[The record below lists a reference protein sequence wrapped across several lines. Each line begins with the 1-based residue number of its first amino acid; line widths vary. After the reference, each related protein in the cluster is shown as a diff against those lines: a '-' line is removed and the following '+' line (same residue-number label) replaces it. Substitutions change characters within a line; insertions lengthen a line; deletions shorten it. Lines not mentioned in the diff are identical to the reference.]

1 MSKQEALY
9 ETYKYMTY
17 QGKKHRV
24 RFSEEYF
31 DIVPRP
37 VPEERQQLKEDIQI
51 NGLIEDIKVNSHG
64 IVLDGHT
71 RIEIC
76 EELRWK
82 TDNDDPIEPQFTVK
96 NFKNVGDEKTYVL
109 KTNLIRRQLN
119 SYQKVRLI
127 FSLYQ
132 QNKENP
138 TNERQQHLYDIL
150 LELKKFKK
158 PVRARIIGDK
168 FGWDRATI
176 NRLLRQLKE
185 DFCVGNKKE
194 TIKFDTNRGRRGS
207 AYFVWHI
214 LPKGEGILYKGRPKN
229 YSLKT
234 LARSIGLERN
244 LVAKA
249 IYLMEH
255 ANHYTLVSLEQ
266 GKTSIMGAYV
276 QMTKGEYLKKVS
288 SYQYL
293 KGSTKLV
300 CPHCDQISTKNE
312 WKIFNDGT

>member
-9 ETYKYMTY
+9 ETNRYFTYK
-17 QGKKHRV
+17 GKKLHI

-37 VPEERQQLKEDIQI
+37 TPEERQQLKEDIQI
-51 NGLIEDIKVNSHG
+51 EGLLEDIKINADG

-76 EELRWK
+76 EELGWK
-82 TDNDDPIEPQFTVK
+82 TVNDEKIEPQFTVR
-96 NFKNVGDEKTYVL
+96 NFKTVNEEKEYVL
-109 KTNLIRRQLN
+109 KTNLLRRQLN
-119 SYQKVRLI
+119 SFQKVKLV

-132 QNKENP
+132 HNKKHPN
-138 TNERQQHLYDIL
+138 NERLQNLYDVLI
-150 LELKKFKK
+150 ELKKHKK
-158 PVRARIIGDK
+158 PVRSRIIGDK
-168 FGWDRATI
+168 FGWDKATI
-176 NRLLRQLKE
+176 NRLLKQLKE
-185 DFCVGNKKE
+185 EFCAGRKE
-194 TIKFDTNRGRRGS
+194 EKVKFKDSRGGTLV
-207 AYFVWHI
+207 YLWYI

-244 LVAKA
+244 LVSKA

-266 GKTSIMGAYV
+266 GRLSIMNAYV
-276 QMTKGEYLKKVS
+276 EMTKGEGLKKVT

-293 KGSTKLV
+293 KGTTQVV
-300 CPHCDQISTKNE
+300 CPRCEQVSTKNE
-312 WKIFNDGT
+312 WKIYGKN